1 MEENN
6 QQPEEASEVV
16 EAQSTEEAPKVE
28 QTTENTGKEEPVIAE
43 VQADPNDAEKNKGM
57 AILAYILFFIPMLT
71 EAKDSKFAM
80 FHANQSLV
88 LLIAG
93 FVGIF
98 VSGIIPILGWFLLGP
113 VVSVLW
119 IVFLIIGII
128 NAANGKMKE
137 LPLIGGIHI
146 LDKK

>member
-6 QQPEEASEVV
+6 QVEDNQQEEKQKEVI
-16 EAQSTEEAPKVE
+16 EA
-28 QTTENTGKEEPVIAE
+28 EPVNNIQNSAE
-43 VQADPNDAEKNKGM
+43 GASDVDDAEKNKGM
-57 AILAYILFFIPMLT
+57 AILAYIIFFIPMLT

-88 LLIAG
+88 LLVAG
-93 FVGIF
+93 FVGVF
-98 VSGIIPILGWFLLGP
+98 VSGLIPILGWFLLGP
-113 VVSVLW
+113 VISIAW
-119 IVFLIIGII
+119 IVFLILGIL
-128 NAANGKMKE
+128 NASKGEMRE